1 MLSRR
6 FADDGKRLEL
16 LNEVQVSALDR
27 HLSKLAQ
34 GVYERAAVPCPVCT
48 VADDCVLAEKDRYG
62 IPLRVVA
69 CRTCGLIRTDPR
81 LTARAFADFYNTEYR
96 PLYGGAA
103 TPDETFFDAQVAH
116 GAAIV
121 QQLESAGFPVG
132 PHLLVVEV
140 GCGAGG
146 ILQAFRDRQ
155 ATVIGCDLGDAYV
168 HFGRSRHGLDL
179 RNGTLADLALPR
191 PADVII
197 YSHVLE
203 HVLDLNGELTLIRQ
217 KLAPAGLVYVE
228 VPSVK
233 NIHRPYRG
241 DFLGLLQNAHT
252 FHFTERTLLNL
263 FGRHDFVAVK
273 SNEAV
278 AAIFTRGNAPG
289 FASDFTS
296 VTKFLRRA
304 EYLRHLNFLR
314 PARVRSGLVELLA
327 LLGLKHVVKKILR
340 RDHPA

>member
-6 FADDGKRLEL
+6 FADDGKRLEQ
-16 LNEVQVSALDR
+16 LNEVQVSALER
-27 HLSKLAQ
+27 HLSKLAH
-34 GVYERAAVPCPVCT
+34 GPYERAAVPCPVCT

-69 CRTCGLIRTDPR
+69 CRTCGLIRTAPR
-81 LTARAFADFYNTEYR
+81 LTAGAFADFYNTEYR
-96 PLYGGAA
+96 PLYGGSAA
-103 TPDETFFDAQVAH
+103 PDDKFFDAQVAH
-116 GAAIV
+116 GADIV
-121 QQLESAGFPVG
+121 QQLESVGFPVG

-146 ILQAFRDRQ
+146 ILQAFRARQ

-203 HVLDLNGELTLIRQ
+203 HVLDLNSELALIRQ

-252 FHFTERTLLNL
+252 FHFTERTLLNV
-263 FGRHDFVAVK
+263 FARHDFVAMK
-273 SNEAV
+273 SSEDV
-278 AAIFTRGNAPG
+278 AAIFTHGKATQ
-289 FASDFTS
+289 FESDFDS
-296 VTKFLRRA
+296 VIKFLRRA

-314 PARVRSGLVELLA
+314 PARLRSRLVELLA
-327 LLGLKHVVKKILR
+327 LLGLKPVVKRILR
-340 RDHPA
+340 RDLPA